1 MTRLSFLWFAAVV
14 AVLLAA
20 GTAYKLTRTDD
31 AGAPAFA
38 GARAAPVSVHEV
50 ERVAFADVVEALGTA
65 RANESVTITSKLTDV
80 IGALEFDS
88 GDTVAAGDVLATL
101 ADAEEAATLT
111 EARATYQEAV
121 RERDRFEELEARGVA
136 PRQTVD
142 ELNSSLTRAQARVQ
156 SIEARLADR
165 VVRAPFDGV
174 IGLRNASPG
183 MLVRPG
189 DVIATL
195 DDVSVIKVDF
205 TVPEPYVA
213 AMRAGSEIEASAA
226 AYPGETFLGEV
237 TNVDS
242 RIDPVT
248 RTAII
253 RAEIDNADRR
263 LLPGMLM
270 VVEVVRNA
278 RESLAA
284 PELSLVLQ
292 GDQTFVYVVEQGETG
307 LVVRRRDVKTAAR
320 SDGLVEITD
329 GLEAGER
336 VVSEGTHRLR
346 EGMPVMI
353 PEERPTLVSGLDGSG
368 A

>member
-226 AYPGETFLGEV
+226 AYPGETVRGEV
-237 TNVDS
+237 TN
-242 RIDPVT
+242 
-248 RTAII
+248 
-253 RAEIDNADRR
+253 
-263 LLPGMLM
+263 
-270 VVEVVRNA
+270 VEVVRNA